1 MKTLRIVTAQRPW
14 LLLENP
20 ILVCSIAAVPGKA
33 HTRGYPYYA
42 HVSMQRVLF
51 SLISVPWGS
60 GSPNGK
66 RNVRGRVPHIPWE
79 INTFT
84 PLFAPARQRRGNYL
98 GGRVGSC
105 PPNYNIGWAA
115 NVFCP
120 PKKISQHISSRPNYT
135 PIILALVD
143 SISDSRSLCALCS
156 ISQLVT
162 SVNYLKNFLLIKTKC
177 QEFFQSTES

>member
-20 ILVCSIAAVPGKA
+20 IQVCSIVAVPGKA
-33 HTRGYPYYA
+33 HTRGYPHYA

-51 SLISVPWGS
+51 SLISVPWGRDPPTEK
-60 GSPNGK
+60 GMLG
-66 RNVRGRVPHIPWE
+66 GRVSHIPWE

-84 PLFAPARQRRGNYL
+84 PLFVPARQRRGNL

-120 PKKISQHISSRPNYT
+120 PKKFPNIYPVDRT
-135 PIILALVD
+135 TLQSYSHQWIALVTRGH
-143 SISDSRSLCALCS
+143 SVHCAVS
-156 ISQLVT
+156 AS
-162 SVNYLKNFLLIKTKC
+162 
-177 QEFFQSTES
+177 